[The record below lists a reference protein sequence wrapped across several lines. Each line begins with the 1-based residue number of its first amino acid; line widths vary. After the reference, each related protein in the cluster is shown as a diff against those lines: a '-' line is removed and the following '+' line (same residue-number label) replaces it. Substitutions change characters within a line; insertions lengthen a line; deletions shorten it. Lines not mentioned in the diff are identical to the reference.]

1 MSSRESWEDPGGAE
15 AAMDALI
22 VRVVNNTTRAI
33 LVCGILTGCFYL
45 LYGGVM
51 RTAVLFAVSLTCM
64 LYGMGVRW
72 LQRLAL
78 LALFVTALVAF
89 EAIPHPNNW
98 KKATVD
104 LIRDISQAIR

>member
-1 MSSRESWEDPGGAE
+1 MSSHVSWEDQGGTE

-45 LYGGVM
+45 LYGGAM
-51 RTAVLFAVSLTCM
+51 RTAVLFAVSLACM

-72 LQRLAL
+72 LQRVAL

-89 EAIPHPNNW
+89 DAIPHPNNW